1 MIDRINSQGNIA
13 SMLQTL
19 RSHQAQAAGGMM
31 DIADIGSAGSTQK
44 NQFWQQHQVGH
55 RPGQ

>member
-55 RPGQ
+55 